1 MARQHG
7 KITKGH
13 TIPYGTLVGA
23 SAELRLAYYSHGY
36 LHDKNMPELP
46 CVLLEEEYIDPE
58 EELFKKRVAVAI
70 EEALEGA
77 TPRQKKVLCLRFG
90 IGVTRDYTLEEIG
103 VVLNVTKE
111 RVRQMETTAM
121 RHMKHPSRGGKLM
134 DLAEYPEMTEK
145 VQPLFKKLK
154 TPAKKKNI
162 DTNDAW
168 IEKLKKTKPEW
179 NL

>member
-1 MARQHG
+1 MTRQHG
-7 KITKGH
+7 KIIKGH

-46 CVLLEEEYIDPE
+46 CVPIEEEYVDPE
-58 EELFKKRVAVAI
+58 EELFKKHVAVAI

-90 IGVTRDYTLEEIG
+90 IGVTRDYTFEEIG
-103 VVLNVTKE
+103 AMFGVT
-111 RVRQMETTAM
+111 RDRIRQLEA
-121 RHMKHPSRGGKLM
+121 RALLSIRHPSRVGKLM
-134 DLAEYPEMTEK
+134 DLAGYPETTEK

-154 TPAKKKNI
+154 TPAKKKNM